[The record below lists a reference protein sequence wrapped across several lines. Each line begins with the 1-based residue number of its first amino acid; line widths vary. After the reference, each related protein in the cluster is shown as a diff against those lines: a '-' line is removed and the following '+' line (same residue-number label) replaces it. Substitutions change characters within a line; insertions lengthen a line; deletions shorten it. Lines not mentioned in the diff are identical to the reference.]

1 MILDMENIEGKMSN
15 RDVIIHLINNKLIE
29 LFPEVQGDR
38 IIQIGC
44 VFHNFGKKTE
54 NKKYILTLG
63 SCDRFDEDTI
73 IYSYADEKNVTE
85 YDVDELNKEEVL
97 LIKKFEGIINEE
109 QPDIVMTYNGF
120 GFDNKF
126 LMTRV
131 KQLLMEHSFGYISK
145 MKKAKTELKVKM
157 LSSSA
162 LGDNILHLLTFIGR
176 TELDLLKI
184 VQRDHNL
191 DSYSLNNVSQ
201 IFIGDEKDDVTPK
214 QIFEYQRQN
223 SEKRSII
230 AKYCIKDCVLLIDL
244 MNKLDIL
251 SANIGMANVCSVPLE
266 FIILRGQ
273 GIKIQSLVS
282 RNVKMRIMY
291 YVN

>member
-1 MILDMENIEGKMSN
+1 
-15 RDVIIHLINNKLIE
+15 
-29 LFPEVQGDR
+29 
-38 IIQIGC
+38 
-44 VFHNFGKKTE
+44 
-54 NKKYILTLG
+54 
-63 SCDRFDEDTI
+63 
-73 IYSYADEKNVTE
+73 
-85 YDVDELNKEEVL
+85 
-97 LIKKFEGIINEE
+97 
-109 QPDIVMTYNGF
+109 
-120 GFDNKF
+120 
-126 LMTRV
+126 
-131 KQLLMEHSFGYISK
+131 
-145 MKKAKTELKVKM
+145 M

-214 QIFEYQRQN
+214 QIFEYQRQD
-223 SEKRSII
+223 SEKRGII

-282 RNVKMRIMY
+282 KECKNENYVLRELEKKMMIVVMKVLLY
-291 YVN
+291 YLLKSVCI